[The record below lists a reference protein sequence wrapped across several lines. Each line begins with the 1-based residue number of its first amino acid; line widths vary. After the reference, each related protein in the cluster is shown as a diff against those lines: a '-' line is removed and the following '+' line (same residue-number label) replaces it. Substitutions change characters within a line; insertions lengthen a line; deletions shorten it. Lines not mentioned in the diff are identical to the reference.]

1 MIKEDK
7 KKRIESLTTE
17 EMLFEINRGHKS
29 RFQREAFDY
38 LKTCY
43 ELRKAKIESTKIKNI
58 TQNPTANN
66 PNNVH
71 NPFDITLKKIA
82 VGVTII
88 VLGAMVVWVL
98 NHYFN
103 LGL

>member
-43 ELRKAKIESTKIKNI
+43 MDKGGR
-58 TQNPTANN
+58 
-66 PNNVH
+66 
-71 NPFDITLKKIA
+71 
-82 VGVTII
+82 G
-88 VLGAMVVWVL
+88 
-98 NHYFN
+98 
-103 LGL
+103 